1 MSISNVL
8 SQSVSDW
15 VSQWQ
20 GHLLSCSGQLKT
32 TPSLARGQMM
42 EYCKISQMCF
52 AFVILPLLLLSTDH
66 LRSEMA
72 MVIMAIRDFMV
83 IILLLSSHHLRSEA
97 AARLNRQQSEALHT
111 AASPVIN
118 HTHMLDY
125 TQTSRSHSVNFNNTI
140 ISVNS
145 GEAAAGRERR
155 YIFASLTVHIIESY
169 CWNVTF
175 GDTEGAAWEYWSSA
189 SSTRF
194 FVDILQI

>member
-1 MSISNVL
+1 MSISKVL

-52 AFVILPLLLLSTDH
+52 AFVILPLLLLSSH
-66 LRSEMA
+66 QLWSEVA

-97 AARLNRQQSEALHT
+97 AARLNRQQREALHT

-125 TQTSRSHSVNFNNTI
+125 TQTSRSHSVNLYNNL
-140 ISVNS
+140 SEFWRGCS
-145 GEAAAGRERR
+145 RQREKIYFCKSHCTYHRVVLLKCHIWR
-155 YIFASLTVHIIESY
+155 HRGSCLRILIFCQQHQVF
-169 CWNVTF
+169 CW
-175 GDTEGAAWEYWSSA
+175 
-189 SSTRF
+189 F
-194 FVDILQI
+194 FLQI